1 MRLPFNLS
9 DQKFEDGARVKFQYS
24 SSELKQNIEI
34 SLDGE
39 DASVEA
45 LVDAFERFLSALGIS
60 IPENV
65 ALGFVELEDDEEEDE
80 ETEENDN

>member
-24 SSELKQNIEI
+24 SPELKQNIEI
-34 SLDGE
+34 SFDGE
-39 DASVEA
+39 DTSIEA

-65 ALGFVELEDDEEEDE
+65 TLGFVELEDDDDDDE
-80 ETEENDN
+80 ETEENNN